1 MGYTER
7 YVCNYSWTVQ
17 KTDGLGNTYTE
28 TKTCDVEAID
38 AHTIIEVEAIVDTCS
53 RILEQITD
61 VNKVNQI
68 LYDCANSS
76 ITKNE
81 LCIDGVGIE
90 NILAESNS
98 DVLVKVQ
105 SIANSVDNIKNGAIE
120 KFNMLQEK
128 YNNIAKEQC
137 ASRHDK

>member
-17 KTDGLGNTYTE
+17 KTDSLGNAYTE
-28 TKTCDVEAID
+28 TKTCGVEAID
-38 AHTIIEVEAIVDTCS
+38 AHTVIEVEAIVDTCS
-53 RILEQITD
+53 KILEQISD
-61 VNKVNQI
+61 VSKVNQI
-68 LYDCANSS
+68 LYDCTNSS
-76 ITKNE
+76 ITKSE
-81 LCIDGVGIE
+81 LCVDGVSIE

-98 DVLVKVQ
+98 DALVNVK
-105 SIANSVDNIKNGAIE
+105 SIVNSVNNIKNGAIE

>member
-7 YVCNYSWTVQ
+7 YVCNYSWNVQ
-17 KTDGLGNTYTE
+17 KTDTLGNTYTE
-28 TKTCDVEAID
+28 TKTCGVQAID
-38 AHTIIEVEAIVDTCS
+38 AHTVIEVEDIVDACS
-53 RILEQITD
+53 RILEQITE
-61 VNKVNQI
+61 VNRVNQI
-68 LYDCANSS
+68 LCDYANSS
-76 ITKNE
+76 ITKSD

-90 NILAESNS
+90 NILAESNG

-105 SIANSVDNIKNGAIE
+105 SIVSSVNSIKNGAIE